1 MYLNFCQYD
10 WEYDPIEMV
19 ISYHVVLKEH
29 CCYKSVGFAE
39 QFAVYMR
46 V

>member
-39 QFAVYMR
+39 HFAVYMR